1 MKINIL
7 YRTKFLEDS
16 KQKAILRK
24 ALKQISNAVSV
35 EEEKKISELSFVFC
49 NDEFI
54 REYNKTYLGHD
65 YYTDIITF
73 HDTDDFGAIQGELL
87 ISTETVETNS
97 VRFKTD
103 FSNELKR
110 VAIHGILHLC
120 GYKDKTALQKKAIR
134 KKENHYLKQ
143 TENAGKSN

>member
-1 MKINIL
+1 MIINIL
-7 YRTKFLEDS
+7 YKTKFLEDR
-16 KQKAILRK
+16 KQKVILRK
-24 ALKQISNAVSV
+24 DLKQISNAISG
-35 EEEKKISELSFVFC
+35 EEEKKISELSFIFC

-54 REYNKTYLGHD
+54 REYNRTYLGHD

-73 HDTDDFGAIQGELL
+73 HDTDDSGVVQGELL

-103 FSNELKR
+103 FNSELKR

-134 KKENHYLKQ
+134 KKENYYLKQ

>member
-1 MKINIL
+1 LKINIL
-7 YRTKFLEDS
+7 YKTKFLKDRE
-16 KQKAILRK
+16 QKAILRK
-24 ALKQISNAVSV
+24 DLKQISNAVSG
-35 EEEKKISELSFVFC
+35 EEEKKISELSFIFC

-54 REYNKTYLGHD
+54 REYNKIYLGHD

-73 HDTDDFGAIQGELL
+73 HDTDDSGAVQGELL
-87 ISTETVETNS
+87 ISIETVETNS

-103 FSNELKR
+103 FNSELKR

-134 KKENHYLKQ
+134 KRENHYLKQ